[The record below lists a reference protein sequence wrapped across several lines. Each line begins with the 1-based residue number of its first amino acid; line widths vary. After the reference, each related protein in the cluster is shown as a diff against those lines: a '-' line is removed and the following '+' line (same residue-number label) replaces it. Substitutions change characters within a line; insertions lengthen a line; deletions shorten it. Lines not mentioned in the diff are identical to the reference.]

1 MTLIH
6 SILIAAFK
14 GLTHLLCRIDDA
26 QLAQVPNRGPLIVV
40 TNHVNILEIPIIY
53 THLQPRPVT
62 GLVSAHRWD
71 SRWLRWLLNA
81 CGAIPLRRGK
91 ADIAALRRAMEMLK
105 AGYIVVIAPEGTRSG
120 HGRLQKA
127 HPGVVLLAL
136 NSGAP
141 MLPVAYYGSEHYR
154 DNLRRLRR
162 TDFHIV
168 VGKPFYL
175 DAGGIK
181 VTRQVRREMINE
193 VMYQMSALLPPAY
206 RGVYSDLD
214 AATEIYLAFQ
224 TDLTG
229 VGIGQESIC
238 KSKLRGY
245 SSDRWR

>member
-1 MTLIH
+1 MTLTH
-6 SILIAAFK
+6 SILTAAFK

-26 QLAQVPNRGPLIVV
+26 QLAQVPDQGPLIVV

-71 SRWLRWLLNA
+71 NRWLRWLLDA
-81 CGAIPLRRGK
+81 CGAIPLRRDE
-91 ADIAALRRAMEMLK
+91 ADIAAMRKALEMLK
-105 AGYIVVIAPEGTRSG
+105 AGYIVAIAPEGTRSG

-136 NSGAP
+136 HSGAP
-141 MLPVAYYGSEHYR
+141 VLPVVFYGSERYR

-162 TDFHIV
+162 TDFHVV

-175 DAGGIK
+175 EAGGVK
-181 VTRQVRREMINE
+181 VTRQVRQQMTDE

-206 RGVYSDLD
+206 RGVYSDLN
-214 AATEIYLAFQ
+214 AATEMYLTFQ
-224 TDLTG
+224 PG
-229 VGIGQESIC
+229 
-238 KSKLRGY
+238 LR
-245 SSDRWR
+245 